1 MFFIQSSL
9 KSYFYILGKSGELV
23 WSFDYDIYGRPK
35 NVKANGLSNQNGQ
48 ALMYEI
54 IRKK

>member
-23 WSFDYDIYGRPK
+23 WSFDYDIYGRLK
-35 NVKANGLSNQNGQ
+35 NLKANGLSNQNGQ
-48 ALMYEI
+48 ALI
-54 IRKK
+54 V